1 MIQSE
6 ERIKKSKFT
15 HPWSPTFAIVI
26 ITVTLWKL
34 KFTAVANNKDN
45 HHTVLKIFNKIIDID
60 DNNTPLNIESKE
72 KKYIQI
78 ELKLAFKQLKH
89 IKTNSASFRNEH
101 LILRVDEANLTDN
114 ETLASYI
121 RRIIKIEEK
130 TEMHKKIKHI
140 TVSSIPNNNIQ
151 SIAIPKDKT
160 LDWNKIPKKFQKIND
175 K

>member
-1 MIQSE
+1 MTKDIDDKLKDNTLTSHDLIKINIIDELITTGMIQSE
-6 ERIKKSKFT
+6 ERIKKSKST

-121 RRIIKIEEK
+121 RRIIKIEE
-130 TEMHKKIKHI
+130 
-140 TVSSIPNNNIQ
+140 
-151 SIAIPKDKT
+151 
-160 LDWNKIPKKFQKIND
+160 
-175 K
+175 